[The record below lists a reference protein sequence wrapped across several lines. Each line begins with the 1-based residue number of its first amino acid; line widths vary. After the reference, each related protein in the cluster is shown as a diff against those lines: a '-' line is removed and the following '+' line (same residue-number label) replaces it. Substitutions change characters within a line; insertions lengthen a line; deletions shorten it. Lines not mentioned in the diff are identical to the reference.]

1 MPIFSLFFSL
11 SLVCDNICWPNLQSF
26 HCLGFEDDCASRPE
40 RSCTN
45 RYELLTNNATSYL
58 LISAFHGP
66 YDLSSPRQ
74 LLFTL
79 IGQCFVVFGKIWYL
93 TILVVL
99 VMVISGITYSTVWYF
114 AEERNICWYLLAIC
128 LFCFTKLLDNLIFI
142 KFHNIL

>member
-99 VMVISGITYSTVWYF
+99 GNIWYNLTVLVGTLWSSVIFVGT
-114 AEERNICWYLLAIC
+114 CWQYVSIVLQNC
-128 LFCFTKLLDNLIFI
+128 LII
-142 KFHNIL
+142 